1 MRLRALA
8 ALSGAVLALDLH
20 YQVEQPTAHTAD
32 GRPVRLVAKGKV
44 CGANTT
50 EVGFVAS
57 AQQCAE
63 AVVGRNDSWA
73 LYGLFFSYGAGVG
86 TATAGQCAAIAA
98 TAETCPSGWVV
109 NPDLDFYAVD
119 TLGVDPPDG
128 VNATC
133 ASFRLVRGNAT
144 CAALPTDLG
153 TFGNVTACGL
163 AAQASGG
170 KFFSF
175 GIKNSTGDGTCQVVG
190 TTAADCPEGWAAS
203 SVASFYA
210 IDLEQDAAPTW
221 WVSQGNNTVSGAQ
234 GKTVKLARQGYTCA
248 STDVFVGNMSLRA
261 CAAAVA
267 AHGGRFIAYGPGLAC
282 RMELTA
288 AVECPEGWV
297 VEHAAGFYAVET
309 IAPGLNVKE
318 LTMPPCAARLKTGIY
333 TPQTVVSGTGRSMV
347 RRGASPQLD
356 PGVEA
361 LREARETRQRV
372 VALRNGLL
380 RGAKAHAAALA
391 PQKKMDITGS
401 REIVEEAAYE
411 LKMPKTPGYVYQ
423 FAGPGEAA
431 NMPVIIP
438 TTTPAPTTMAAGPPT
453 TTAPAT
459 TTAAGTTTTA
469 GATTTAA
476 GTTAAGTTAAGTT
489 AAGTT
494 GAGTTA
500 GATTAGATTAGAT
513 TATATTTAA
522 ATTAA
527 AGLLFLQ
534 TVAPAPL
541 RAWF

>member
-153 TFGNVTACGL
+153 TMGNVTACGL
-163 AAQASGG
+163 AAQAAGG

-175 GIKNSTGDGTCQVVG
+175 GINQTAGAGTCQVVG

-210 IDLEQDAAPTW
+210 IDLEQDAAPSW
-221 WVSQGNNTVSGAQ
+221 WVSKGNNTVGGAQ

-309 IAPGLNVKE
+309 IPPGLNVKE
-318 LTMPPCAARLKTGIY
+318 LTMPPCSARLKTGIY

-347 RRGASPQLD
+347 RRGASPPLD

-361 LREARETRQRV
+361 LREARDTRARV

-380 RGAKAHAAALA
+380 RGAQAHAAVLA
-391 PQKKMDITGS
+391 PQKKMDITGT
-401 REIVEEAAYE
+401 REIVEETPYE

-431 NMPVIIP
+431 NMPVIVP
-438 TTTPAPTTMAAGPPT
+438 TTTPAPTTTAAAAPT
-453 TTAPAT
+453 TTA
-459 TTAAGTTTTA
+459 AATTTA
-469 GATTTAA
+469 GATTTTAA

-489 AAGTT
+489 GGATTAAGTT
-494 GAGTTA
+494 GGATTA

-522 ATTAA
+522 ATTVAA
-527 AGLLFLQ
+527 HLLFLQ
-534 TVAPAPL
+534 TAAPAPV
-541 RAWF
+541 RTWF